1 MRLTTLV
8 HHAMPFVAIGAGL
21 LILIRPQLMNYVVAA
36 CVAVSSLALP
46 MKSDELAK
54 TSAPSGAGMAI
65 DPLCG
70 RGVRN
75 IAVCGPLS
83 LTKIPARAKHD
94 ADRPSGSSTGNA
106 GYTDRTTAGN
116 SSGQSPS

>member
-1 MRLTTLV
+1 
-8 HHAMPFVAIGAGL
+8 
-21 LILIRPQLMNYVVAA
+21 
-36 CVAVSSLALP
+36 LP

-83 LTKIPARAKHD
+83 LTKIPARANHD
-94 ADRPSGSSTGNA
+94 ADRPSGNSTGNA